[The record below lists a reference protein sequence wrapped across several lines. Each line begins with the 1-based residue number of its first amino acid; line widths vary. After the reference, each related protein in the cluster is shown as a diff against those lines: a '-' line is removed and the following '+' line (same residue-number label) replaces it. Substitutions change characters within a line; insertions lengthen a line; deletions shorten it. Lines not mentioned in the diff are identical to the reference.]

1 MRVAPNPQLETAAG
15 VEYFERHP
23 ACGLDTLAA
32 KTDSEAPHRP
42 RETIGIDG
50 PPSRVETVS
59 TASRVNRGRAAA
71 AENRAAILVAARDIF
86 AEHGRSASMTL
97 IAQTAGVGQGSLYR
111 HFPTRGQLIHA
122 VYESN
127 LVALESLAQQDEST
141 IDDLLEA
148 LYRQLTDAAA
158 FIAVLDSTE
167 SHNPHLASIRARLRK
182 LLSDKFSDIRG
193 RGSLRDEITANDIY
207 LAFGMLAALLHQTPP
222 SDRRGAAR
230 HAWGLLRHA
239 LYRTDHPTPVIAADG
254 SGDRT

>member
-1 MRVAPNPQLETAAG
+1 M
-15 VEYFERHP
+15 
-23 ACGLDTLAA
+23 
-32 KTDSEAPHRP
+32 
-42 RETIGIDG
+42 
-50 PPSRVETVS
+50 S

-86 AEHGRSASMTL
+86 AEHGRSAPMTL

-141 IDDLLEA
+141 IDDVLEA

-158 FIAVLDSTE
+158 FIAVLDSAE

-182 LLSDKFSDIRG
+182 LLSDKFSDIRR
-193 RGSLRDEITANDIY
+193 RGSLREEITANDIY

-239 LYRTDHPTPVIAADG
+239 LYRADHPMPVIAGDG